1 MAPLSYPLFFFRKHC
16 TCHTNNYM
24 GKRNNCISLRI
35 YLWKIPCGKGW
46 KWHCRETKFR
56 NFLEEHPSLKCLQRS
71 NFSSRAHTFKISR
84 YASAIEQN
92 IMFEEMY
99 CSEQNWPVTSQ
110 VVYRN
115 SSKLRISLQLAVSS
129 VLMYFKNSFSVPSN
143 LQMYGGRQLPYIKTT

>member
-1 MAPLSYPLFFFRKHC
+1 MYICSFP
-16 TCHTNNYM
+16 
-24 GKRNNCISLRI
+24 II
-35 YLWKIPCGKGW
+35 YVEKY
-46 KWHCRETKFR
+46 T
-56 NFLEEHPSLKCLQRS
+56 
-71 NFSSRAHTFKISR
+71 
-84 YASAIEQN
+84 IEQN

-99 CSEQNWPVTSQ
+99 WAGQNWPVTSQ